1 MLPPQPI
8 FPFRVDKG
16 CELNLYKTSSSLE
29 RDRVAELVV
38 VDAVDVI
45 VAMAEVLTGSAG
57 GAGEEDKNPP
67 KMDRRGVSVT
77 TMVFALGLAL
87 CLCCRVMAE
96 EERKREK
103 LVGDERVTPSN
114 KLNKVRFKDDPCCHI
129 TITITI
135 L

>member
-1 MLPPQPI
+1 
-8 FPFRVDKG
+8 
-16 CELNLYKTSSSLE
+16 
-29 RDRVAELVV
+29 VAELVV

-45 VAMAEVLTGSAG
+45 VVVVEVLTSSAG

-67 KMDRRGVSVT
+67 KMDRRGVSVCVT
-77 TMVFALGLAL
+77 TMVLALGLAL

-129 TITITI
+129 IITIAI
-135 L
+135 I